1 MKIAL
6 KLLICVFLFT
16 TLSCSDDEENT
27 PEVMFYVKAKID
39 GSGYVANEIS
49 VLNIGNALLVTGS
62 KISTNSEISFSINN
76 YNGVGSYVIGDNI
89 NNESFIQYVIRNGS
103 TNTIS
108 DSWQNNLATSTLG
121 SNGPQPASVI
131 VTLDDGKVIEGTFS
145 FEGYN
150 NDDQSIINVT
160 EGEFK
165 VEL

>member
-1 MKIAL
+1 M
-6 KLLICVFLFT
+6 
-16 TLSCSDDEENT
+16 
-27 PEVMFYVKAKID
+27 
-39 GSGYVANEIS
+39 
-49 VLNIGNALLVTGS
+49 
-62 KISTNSEISFSINN
+62 
-76 YNGVGSYVIGDNI
+76 
-89 NNESFIQYVIRNGS
+89 IRNGS

-121 SNGPQPASVI
+121 SNGLQPANVV

-150 NDDQSIINVT
+150 NNDQSIINVT

>member
-16 TLSCSDDEENT
+16 ALSCSDDEENV

-49 VLNIGNALLVTGS
+49 VLSIGNALAVTGT
-62 KISTNSEISFSINN
+62 KISANSEISFSLSN
-76 YNGVGSYVIGDNI
+76 YNGVGSYAIGDNV
-89 NNESFIQYVIRNGS
+89 NNESFIQYVIRNES

-108 DSWQNNLATSTLG
+108 DSWQNNLVTSTLG
-121 SNGPQPASVI
+121 GNGPQPATVV
-131 VTLDDGKVIEGTFS
+131 VTLDDGNVIEGTFS

-160 EGEFK
+160 QGEFR